1 MRTRAPELVDIGI
14 RRLMGPIYSLDDF
27 LDMLRRRAGLI
38 VIVATLGCIASVAF
52 ALMQQHMY
60 QSSEVIQIEQ
70 PKIANDLAPSTVE
83 GSSAR
88 RLQLIEQQ
96 LMARSNLTALIEK
109 FGLYDDLSG
118 LRQSEKVDLLRSA
131 VTITGLAAAREGFS
145 DDGTISVLT
154 ITAEMDSAE
163 RAQAV
168 AHEFANLTRALSA
181 TRRQEQTRETLEF
194 FQKQEDNIVRD
205 IAALEEELEA
215 FRRDN
220 DLSIEGSVAFRRD
233 EITSLNTAILAL
245 DRDIIAAQL
254 GRSRIDPSAR
264 ETTVQRLEDEFDAQ
278 LSSLTAQRTL
288 LDGRRT
294 ALSESLQTSPEI
306 ERALASFDRR
316 MTQLQGQL
324 DVISTRRNEAE
335 VGFSL
340 EAADR
345 GERLITLEEARRPDY
360 PYTRSRTTL
369 ALMGGVVSVFAAIAL
384 AFLLELRHPVLR
396 TARQM
401 ERETG
406 LRPVIAISEA
416 PNLKD
421 RKGISKSWQDRLKAG
436 QRGRAARRARKT
448 EAPEG

>member
-1 MRTRAPELVDIGI
+1 MRALAPSLFDIGI

-27 LDMLRRRAGLI
+27 LDMLRRRARLI
-38 VIVATLGCIASVAF
+38 AIVTLLGGIASVIY
-52 ALMQQHMY
+52 ALTQQHMY
-60 QSSEVIQIEQ
+60 QSAEVIQIEQ

-96 LMARSNLTALIEK
+96 LMARSSLTDLIEK
-109 FGLYDDLSG
+109 FDLYDDLPG
-118 LRQSEKVDLLRSA
+118 LRPSEKVDLLRSA

-168 AHEFANLTRALSA
+168 AHEFADRTRALSA

-194 FQKQEDNIVRD
+194 FQKQEENVVRD

-215 FRRDN
+215 FRSDN

-233 EITSLNTAILAL
+233 EIASLNSAILAL

-254 GRSRIDPSAR
+254 ARNRIDPAAR
-264 ETTVQRLEDEFDAQ
+264 AITAQRLKDDLDAQ
-278 LSSLTAQRTL
+278 LISLTSQRGL
-288 LDGRRT
+288 LDERRA
-294 ALSESLQTSPEI
+294 ALAASIQTTPEI
-306 ERALASFDRR
+306 ERALASFERR
-316 MTQLQGQL
+316 MAQLQGQL
-324 DVISTRRNEAE
+324 EVIATRRNEAE

-340 EAADR
+340 EAAAR
-345 GERLITLEEARRPDY
+345 GERLITLEEAQIPDY
-360 PYTRSRTTL
+360 PYTRSRKTL
-369 ALMGGVVSVFAAIAL
+369 AAVGGMASVIAAVVL

-401 ERETG
+401 EREIG
-406 LRPVIAISEA
+406 LRPVIAIAET
-416 PNLKD
+416 PKLKN
-421 RKGISKSWQDRLKAG
+421 RKGIAKSWQDRQKAG
-436 QRGRAARRARKT
+436 QRGRAARLARNAQ
-448 EAPEG
+448 APKS